1 MRGVSLASSWL
12 GIVALLSGASA
23 ALILVRHL
31 VKRPPLDLQTKL
43 TLLFGLGVLP
53 AITAAASTAGGLET
67 TTHREFCGSCHVMGP
82 YYRNTSDPGA
92 QSLSARHSRNPYFGD
107 HSCYVCHAD
116 YGMFGYA
123 LTKAGGMRHV
133 YEYYLGGYRS
143 MTLEQA
149 KHAIHLRKPYD
160 NHNCRQCHT
169 TTLHDWRRVPEHKS
183 LEAELASNQVSC
195 ASAGCHGYAHPFS
208 KPAATAPS
216 PSAAA
221 PSASGHGGKAP

>member
-1 MRGVSLASSWL
+1 MPPVGLTHSWL
-12 GIVALLSGASA
+12 EVLALLSALAA

-31 VKRPPLDLQTKL
+31 VKRPALDLQTKL

-53 AITAAASTAGGLET
+53 AIAAVASTASGLET

-82 YYRNTSDPGA
+82 YYQNTSDPRA
-92 QSLSARHSRNPYFGD
+92 QSLSARHSRNPFFGD

-143 MTLEQA
+143 MSLEQA

-169 TTLHDWRRVPEHKS
+169 TTLHDWQRVPEHKS
-183 LEAELASNQVSC
+183 LEAELASNKVSC
-195 ASAGCHGYAHPFS
+195 ASAGCHGFAHPFS
-208 KPAATAPS
+208 KSAPS
-216 PSAAA
+216 APPPLPPA
-221 PSASGHGGKAP
+221 PSASAQKGGAR